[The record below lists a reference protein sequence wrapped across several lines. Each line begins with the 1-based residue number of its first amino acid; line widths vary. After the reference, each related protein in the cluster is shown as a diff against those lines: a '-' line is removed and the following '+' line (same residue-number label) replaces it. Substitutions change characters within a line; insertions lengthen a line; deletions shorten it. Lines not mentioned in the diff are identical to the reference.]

1 MVRMNSFPRFMNKVR
16 YPYYGRVIRMAL
28 DFVEMVDG
36 DVFVR
41 TGYVLKYG
49 RLDPEVIGAFCIELK
64 KIGMR
69 VEVDVDMNETGTGIE
84 TIMRVY
90 PRRCYMG
97 KDIGGRLRESLEGR
111 VDMARAR
118 RDGNLGSDFFPPYFN
133 VHYVFGNMRGKQ
145 LQKLRSK
152 VYCFLEDNNFPK
164 KFHKSQMRIS
174 MKDEL
179 YLKPEHYEQIRR
191 ELLLRGIVFDYYK
204 NLFCDCVI
212 YNSSSGVDCRLSIL
226 LRFG

>member
-1 MVRMNSFPRFMNKVR
+1 MNSFPRFMNRVK
-16 YPYYGRVIRMAL
+16 YPYYGKIIKMAL
-28 DFVEMVDG
+28 DFVDLVNKDI
-36 DVFVR
+36 FVR
-41 TGYVLKYG
+41 TGYVLNYG
-49 RLDPEVIGAFCIELK
+49 KLEPEVIHAFFKEIR

-69 VEVDVDMNETGTGIE
+69 MDVDVRINENGNGIE
-84 TIMRVY
+84 TIMNVY
-90 PRRCYMG
+90 PRKCYIG
-97 KDIGGRLRESLEGR
+97 KDIGGDLRESLEGR
-111 VDMARAR
+111 IDMARAR

-164 KFHKSQMRIS
+164 KFNKSQIRIS
-174 MKDEL
+174 MKDDL
-179 YLKPEHYEQIRR
+179 YLKPQHYEQIRR

-204 NLFCDCVI
+204 NLFCDCMI